1 MNRFVLI
8 SFLISA
14 FSSVSQQ
21 KVDLSIEPATAEI
34 GETFEITIT
43 SSIAG
48 NIDFGNLPNEFLQDN
63 TIRQGTQQQTDLS
76 GNRYVAHYYS
86 ITGIIKKP
94 GNYTFGPVIVTS
106 SNKSYV
112 SNTAVI
118 NISPKVKMKSGVVT
132 NAQFRDPAFGVI
144 EVNKTTLYEG
154 EPLLIRGKVYARYN
168 PSHINNYDS
177 YDINGAIVK
186 YPIGNGSSFKTRI
199 VNFRGE
205 DFYALDNDKNIIFP
219 TGVGRV
225 TIDPFKLNLHQGIQ
239 SFPIESSPLSIT
251 VLSLPPNPPKDF
263 IGAVGDFSVSR
274 KIPEKK
280 FEQGDVIKMLV
291 EVSGSGNLHNIT
303 IPQLNLPKGFTIY
316 GDPVI
321 TENYSMGVRGS
332 EGSITYEF
340 NVEVTVAGKTSLP
353 SMSITYFDPEQ
364 EKYIQ
369 VTTESDSL
377 QIKASKE
384 YEQFANDQNNEHR
397 TEELIVQEFNPREN
411 SGNVKPGDIYGTG
424 LFWGG
429 VSIPILSAFLF
440 LFFIKGR
447 ENAEEK
453 AAEKAKKT
461 KRSSAINENLI
472 SARNAV
478 SVSDSKAFYD
488 ALEKT
493 LRSSFTGAMTN
504 REAKILSKQEM
515 IEFAQVVGV
524 DFKTKVQKLL
534 EECEIAKYS
543 FGHHDDLRPVHLK
556 ELEEIVQQ
564 LSKKK

>member
-1 MNRFVLI
+1 MNNFVLI
-8 SFLISA
+8 SFLFSA
-14 FSSVSQQ
+14 LNSVAQQ

-48 NIDFGNLPNEFLQDN
+48 NIDFGDLPDEFLQDN

-118 NISPKVKMKSGVVT
+118 NISPKVKMKSGAVT
-132 NAQFRDPAFGVI
+132 NAQFRDPAFGVL
-144 EVNKTTLYEG
+144 EVNKTILYEG
-154 EPLLIRGKVYARYN
+154 EPLLIRGKVYSRYN
-168 PSHINNYDS
+168 PTHINNYDS

-186 YPIGNGSSFKTRI
+186 YPIGSGSSFKTRI
-199 VNFRGE
+199 ISFRGE
-205 DFYALDNDKNIIFP
+205 DFYALDHDKNIIFP

-225 TIDPFKLNLHQGIQ
+225 TIDPFKLNLHQGMQ

-263 IGAVGDFSVSR
+263 IGAVGDFSVAR

-280 FEQGDVIKMLV
+280 FEQGDVIKLFV

-321 TENYSMGVRGS
+321 TENFSMGVRGS

-340 NVEVTVAGKTSLP
+340 NIEVSAAGKTSLP
-353 SMSITYFDPEQ
+353 PMSITYFDPEQ

-377 QIKASKE
+377 QIKPSKD
-384 YEQFANDQNNEHR
+384 YEQFTDDDKNEQR

-411 SGNVKPGDIYGTG
+411 SGRIEPGTIYGTG

-429 VSIPILSAFLF
+429 VSIPVLSAFLF
-440 LFFIKGR
+440 LFLVKGR

-453 AAEKAKKT
+453 AAEKASKA
-461 KRSSAINENLI
+461 KRSNAISENLNAARKTVSI
-472 SARNAV
+472 SESNE
-478 SVSDSKAFYD
+478 FYN

-493 LRSSFTGAMTN
+493 LRSSFAGAMNNHET
-504 REAKILSKQEM
+504 KILNRSE
-515 IEFAQVVGV
+515 IIGFAQEIGV
-524 DFKTKVQKLL
+524 DFKNKVEKLL
-534 EECEIAKYS
+534 AECEIAKYS
-543 FGHHDDLRPVHLK
+543 FGHSDDQRPAHLK
-556 ELEEIVQQ
+556 ELEEIVQH
-564 LSKKK
+564 LSKRK